1 MATSTIT
8 SSAKRVKTR
17 AALENRS
24 KVSAAKAETRR
35 AIHWLTAASAIL
47 ASLND
52 EAAKPLATEAA
63 SLLSALEALSEKL
76 AGVSE

>member
-8 SSAKRVKTR
+8 GAKRVKTR
-17 AALENRS
+17 AALKNRS

-47 ASLND
+47 ASLDD
-52 EAAKPLATEAA
+52 EAAMPLATEAA